1 MKKLITVIFTLC
13 FMTSVQATEVA
24 VLDFRAAL
32 LQSNIGQEAAKE
44 PKQKVAAMDARLKS
58 EQESLEADAN
68 NLKRDELTLSE
79 EEFKKRRAQLAEN
92 QNKIRNMAANMQ
104 RQAKELEQQL
114 IQSLTPKG
122 EAALKSLIE
131 ERNLDL
137 VLNRQLS
144 LYASGASDIT
154 DELVERINKDN

>member
-13 FMTSVQATEVA
+13 FIGSVQATEVA

-44 PKQKVAAMDARLKS
+44 PKQKVAAMDARLKK
-58 EQESLEADAN
+58 EQEKLEASAKD
-68 NLKRDELTLSE
+68 LKRDELTLSE
-79 EEFKKRRAQLAEN
+79 EEFKKRRQQLAEQQN
-92 QNKIRNMAANMQ
+92 QVRGMAANMQ

-114 IQSLTPKG
+114 IQSLTPQG
-122 EAALKSLIE
+122 EAALKALID
-131 ERNLDL
+131 ERKLDL

-144 LYASGASDIT
+144 LYANSDADIT
-154 DELVERINKDN
+154 DELVNRINKDN

>member
-1 MKKLITVIFTLC
+1 MKKLITAIFTLC

-24 VLDFRAAL
+24 LLDFRAAL

-79 EEFKKRRAQLAEN
+79 EEFKKRRAELTDK
-92 QNKIRNMAANMQ
+92 QNKIRNLAANMQ

-122 EAALKSLIE
+122 EAALKALIE
-131 ERNLDL
+131 ERKLDL